1 MVLYLRYIR
10 ASSYNNK
17 EVVIMGKDLKGKP
30 LDKGITQEKS
40 GLYVARYVDRFGK
53 RQSKRFKKINEARRW
68 LANSTYLDKSSN
80 PLFPQDMIVDSWFIY
95 WLNMKKNTLRAGTI
109 DVYTAR
115 YNKNIHPAIGSMK
128 LVDVKPFHI
137 QSMLNTM
144 ADNGYHN
151 GTIRQVR
158 VITYSL
164 FQDCYE
170 NDIIL
175 SNPCKSIKKCN
186 IGIPAKIKDALTRS
200 ERDKFVSGIK
210 GHKYENQ
217 WLLAL
222 ITGLRVGELI
232 NLKWQDVLFEKRC
245 LQVNGTMNYNCSS
258 QKWRYSPGKSSNS
271 RRTIP
276 LTDDAIEILKR
287 QKQKVNQL
295 KVIPMQ
301 YKDYVFID
309 EDGLIKQS
317 TYHASLK
324 WACKKAGIRRIT
336 MHQLRH
342 TAITNWINADM
353 PLKTVQLIAGHYC
366 AAFTL
371 DRYVHVTEEDMTRE
385 MERVSNMLRII

>member
-1 MVLYLRYIR
+1 
-10 ASSYNNK
+10 
-17 EVVIMGKDLKGKP
+17 MGKDLKGKE
-30 LDKGITQEKS
+30 LGCGLTQEKS
-40 GLYVARYVDRFGK
+40 GLYLARFVDRNGK
-53 RQSKRFKKINEARRW
+53 RQSKRFKKLQEARQW
-68 LANSTYLDKSSN
+68 LAKSTYLDKSSN
-80 PLFPQDMIVDSWFIY
+80 PLFPQNMIVDSWFECWIDS
-95 WLNMKKNTLRAGTI
+95 KKNTLREGTI

-115 YNKNIHPAIGSMK
+115 YNKNIHPAIGDMK
-128 LVDVKPFHI
+128 LTDVKPFHI
-137 QSMLNTM
+137 LSMLNTM
-144 ADNGYHN
+144 ADEGYHK
-151 GTIRQVR
+151 GTIRQAR

-186 IGIPAKIKDALTRS
+186 FGIPAKVKDALTRS
-200 ERDKFVSGIK
+200 EQDKFVYGIK
-210 GHKYENQ
+210 GHQYENQ

-232 NLKWQDVLFEKRC
+232 NLKWQDISFEKRC
-245 LQVNGTMNYNCSS
+245 LYVNGTLTYNFSS
-258 QKWRYSPGKSSNS
+258 QEWRYSPGKSANS

-301 YKDYVFID
+301 YKEYVFID
-309 EDGLIKQS
+309 EEGLIKQS

-342 TAITNWINADM
+342 TAITNWINANM
-353 PLKTVQLIAGHYC
+353 PIKTVQLLAGHHC
-366 AAFTL
+366 ASFTL

-385 MERVSNMLRII
+385 MDKVSNTLKVI

>member
-1 MVLYLRYIR
+1 
-10 ASSYNNK
+10 
-17 EVVIMGKDLKGKP
+17 MGKDLKGKP

-80 PLFPQDMIVDSWFIY
+80 PLFPQNMIVDSWFECWID
-95 WLNMKKNTLRAGTI
+95 LKKNTLREGTI

-115 YNKNIHPAIGSMK
+115 YNKNIHPAIGNMK

-144 ADNGYHN
+144 VAKGYHN
-151 GTIRQVR
+151 GTIRQAR

-186 IGIPAKIKDALTRS
+186 IGIPAKVKDALTRS
-200 ERDKFVSGIK
+200 EQDKFVYGIK
-210 GHKYENQ
+210 GHQYENQ

-232 NLKWQDVLFEKRC
+232 NLKWQDISFEKRC
-245 LQVNGTMNYNCSS
+245 LYVNGTLTYNFSS
-258 QKWRYSPGKSSNS
+258 QEWRYSPGKSANS

-301 YKDYVFID
+301 YKEYVFID
-309 EDGLIKQS
+309 EEGLIKQS

-342 TAITNWINADM
+342 TAITNWINANM
-353 PLKTVQLIAGHYC
+353 PIKTVQLLAGHHC
-366 AAFTL
+366 ASFTL

-385 MERVSNMLRII
+385 MDKVSNTLKVI

>member
-1 MVLYLRYIR
+1 
-10 ASSYNNK
+10 
-17 EVVIMGKDLKGKP
+17 MGKDLHGRL

-53 RQSKRFKKINEARRW
+53 RQSKRFKKYQEARQW

-80 PLFPQDMIVDSWFIY
+80 PLFPQNMIVDAWFECWID
-95 WLNMKKNTLRAGTI
+95 LKKNTLRSSTVDI
-109 DVYTAR
+109 YTMR
-115 YNKNIHPAIGSMK
+115 YNKNIHPAIGDMK
-128 LVDVKPFHI
+128 LTDVKPFHI
-137 QSMLNTM
+137 RTMLNAM
-144 ADNGYHN
+144 ADEGYHN
-151 GTIRQVR
+151 GTIRQAR

-186 IGIPAKIKDALTRS
+186 LGIPATTKDALTRS
-200 ERDKFVSGIK
+200 EQDKFISGIK
-210 GHKYENQ
+210 GHQYENL

-232 NLKWQDVLFEKRC
+232 NLKWQDILFDKRC
-245 LQVNGTMNYNCSS
+245 LRVNGSLTYVYSTHE
-258 QKWRYSPGKSSNS
+258 WRYSPGKSANS

-301 YKDYVFID
+301 YKEYVFID
-309 EDGLIKQS
+309 EEGLIKPS

-342 TAITNWINADM
+342 TAITNWINANM
-353 PLKTVQLIAGHYC
+353 PIKTVQLLAGHHC
-366 AAFTL
+366 ASFTL

-385 MERVSNMLRII
+385 MDKVSNTLKVI